1 MGVSVVNKT
10 VCVTG
15 EVPGLSRDQANA
27 RLREAGAHTVST
39 VTKNTHLLITGG
51 RVGPRKIEKAE
62 TLGVA
67 VVPWEDVSF
76 DGTGDEAP
84 VSRAAPPP
92 KVLAA
97 RQVAPMLCAKA
108 ELEDTLKGSWA
119 YEIKWDGIR
128 AVATIQDG
136 SVSIQSRSAKTDLT
150 VRFPDVAAALTFV
163 DEDGHRAFPDCVLDG
178 EMVVLTEEEIGGSF
192 GQIAKHSESGA
203 ATFVVFDVIECQGQ
217 DLRHLTFAQRR
228 DLLETIVSED
238 TNRIAKS
245 PLWDDGEALMAHVVK
260 HGIEGIVAKP
270 LESTYREGSRGPWA
284 KIKVRLSQEF
294 VVVGYTYAE
303 GQFTGGVGA
312 LMLAAHDEN
321 GQLVMCGA
329 AGTGLTKEQRYQFV
343 DDFAPFENPAVE
355 DTVAMTD
362 KERRQLR
369 RENAVWMTPELVV
382 QVQFQRWT
390 DDGRLWHPAF
400 IGFRDDKDATDVTL
414 DR

>member
-1 MGVSVVNKT
+1 MGVSVLNKT

-27 RLREAGAHTVST
+27 KLREAGAHTVST

-67 VVPWEDVSF
+67 VVPWEDVAF
-76 DGTGDEAP
+76 DGSGDEAP
-84 VSRAAPPP
+84 ASRAAPPP
-92 KVLAA
+92 KVLSAP
-97 RQVAPMLCAKA
+97 QIAPMLCAKA
-108 ELEDTLKGSWA
+108 ELSDTEAGQWA
-119 YEIKWDGIR
+119 YEIKWDGVR
-128 AVATIQDG
+128 AVAHIRDG
-136 SVSIQSRSAKTDLT
+136 AVSIQSRSAKTDLT
-150 VRFPDVAAALTFV
+150 ARFPDVASALAYTD
-163 DEDGHRAFPDCVLDG
+163 DEGRRAFPDCILDG
-178 EMVVLTEEEIGGSF
+178 EMVVLTDDEIGGSF
-192 GQIAKHSESGA
+192 GKIARHAESGA

-217 DLRHLTFAQRR
+217 NLRQMKWSQRR

-245 PLWDDGEALMAHVVK
+245 PVWDDGEALMAHVVK

-270 LESTYREGSRGPWA
+270 LESTYRESARGPWA

-294 VVVGYTYAE
+294 VVVGYTPAD
-303 GQFTGGVGA
+303 GQFVGGVGA
-312 LMLAAHDEN
+312 LMLAAHDED

-329 AGTGLTKEQRYQFV
+329 AGTGLTKEQRYAWI
-343 DDFAPFENPAVE
+343 DEFAPFENRQVE
-355 DTVAMTD
+355 QVVTMTD
-362 KERRQLR
+362 KERRQLA
-369 RENAVWMTPELVV
+369 REGAVWMNPEIVA

-390 DDGRLWHPAF
+390 EDGRLWHPAF
-400 IGFRDDKDATDVTL
+400 IGFREDKDAADVTL

>member
-1 MGVSVVNKT
+1 MGVSILNKT

-27 RLREAGAHTVST
+27 KLREAGAHTVGT
-39 VTKNTHLLITGG
+39 VTKNTHLLIIGA
-51 RVGPRKIEKAE
+51 RVGPRKMEKAE

-84 VSRAAPPP
+84 VSKAAPPP
-92 KVLAA
+92 KILAA
-97 RQVAPMLCAKA
+97 KQIAPMLCSKA
-108 ELEDTLKGSWA
+108 DLADTRSGSWV

-136 SVSIQSRSAKTDLT
+136 AVSIQSRSAKQDLT
-150 VRFPDVAAALTFV
+150 VRFPDVASLLASY
-163 DEDGHRAFPDCVLDG
+163 PDCVLDG

-192 GQIAKHSESGA
+192 GQIAKHSESGS

-217 DLRHLTFAQRR
+217 NLRQMKFSQRR
-228 DLLETIVSED
+228 ELLETILSED
-238 TNRIAKS
+238 TDRIAKS
-245 PLWDDGEALMAHVVK
+245 PLWDDGEALMAHVVA

-270 LESTYREGSRGPWA
+270 LESTYREGARGPWA
-284 KIKVRLSQEF
+284 KIKVRLRQEF
-294 VVVGYTYAE
+294 VVVGYTPAD
-303 GQFTGGVGA
+303 GQFAGGVGA
-312 LMLAAHDEN
+312 LMLAAHNEYGD
-321 GQLVMCGA
+321 LVMVGA

-343 DDFAPFENPAVE
+343 NDFRPLE
-355 DTVAMTD
+355 DPETEANVAMSAT
-362 KERRQLR
+362 EQRQLA
-369 RENAVWMTPELVV
+369 REKAVWMTPTLVAEV
-382 QVQFQRWT
+382 EFQRWT

-400 IGFRDDKDATDVTL
+400 KGFREDKEAHEVVI